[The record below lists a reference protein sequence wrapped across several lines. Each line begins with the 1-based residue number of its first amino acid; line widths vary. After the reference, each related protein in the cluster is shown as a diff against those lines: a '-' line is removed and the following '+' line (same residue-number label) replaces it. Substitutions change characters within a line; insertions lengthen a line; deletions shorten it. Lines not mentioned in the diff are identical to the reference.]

1 MMKNKIWAGAALCI
15 AASGMLTGC
24 SDFLSEY
31 SQDMIVA
38 KEVEHFNEVLLG
50 EVYLPSQIREWGPAG
65 TAVGGFLNILDDD
78 VNTGRGKGLV
88 GLNQMSQAWGQT
100 VAPLFGYYGWQLEVG
115 KNFNGTYTA
124 ADDATWND
132 LYHRIN
138 IINVILDE
146 IVDLPHSTEE
156 KEALY
161 WRVQGEAHFERA
173 LFYFTLANLYGKP
186 YVAETADTLL
196 SVPLKLTPYV
206 EHDKDKPTQFQRASA
221 RAVYAQI
228 VDDLKKASAYLTRSP
243 QNEDYMGYRA
253 SAEAAQLL
261 LSRVYLYMQ
270 DWPKAAAMA
279 DSVMASRN
287 FRLSGLSSLAVG
299 SYFLTEENPEIIH
312 SQGSNYLATRS
323 VFEGGAGDFCVTR
336 DLYELY
342 DQENDKRYA
351 VFFKLNSVTDSIGLS
366 SKYERGSFRSHISDA
381 FTLRM
386 AEAYLNKA
394 EACAM
399 MPEREAEANEVL
411 AELRRNRIVGY
422 EHTPLTGRELVD
434 QVRLERRK
442 ELCFEGHRWF
452 DLRRYSVCKTYPY
465 KREIVHVLNV
475 CGDNIDYLYTRL
487 YVLEKDDYAYVFR
500 IPKSTIDFD
509 EVPMVDNYREERDY
523 VELEEPDEGENP
535 DGEIP
540 LPEPEPEA

>member
-1 MMKNKIWAGAALCI
+1 MKNKILAVAALCT
-15 AASGMLTGC
+15 AAAGMLTGC

-38 KEVEHFNEVLLG
+38 KKVEHFNEVLLG
-50 EVYLPSQIREWGPAG
+50 EVYLPSQIREWGVSG
-65 TAVGGFLNILDDD
+65 TAVAGFLNILDDD
-78 VNTGRGKGLV
+78 VNTGRGKGIV
-88 GLNQMSQAWGQT
+88 GSNQMSQAWGQT
-100 VAPLFGYYGWQLEVG
+100 VAPTFGYYAWQLEVG
-115 KNFNGTYTA
+115 QNFNGTYTA

-146 IVDLPHSTEE
+146 IVDLPHKTDEE
-156 KEALY
+156 EALY

-173 LFYFTLANLYGKP
+173 WFYFLLSNLYGKP
-186 YVAETADTLL
+186 YAPNAADTLL

-228 VDDLKKASAYLTRSP
+228 VDDLKKSVSYLTRSP

-253 SAEAAQLL
+253 SKEAAQLL

-270 DWPKAAAMA
+270 DWLNAAALA
-279 DSVMASRN
+279 DSVIASHN

-299 SYFLTEENPEIIH
+299 SYFLSDENPEIIH

-323 VFEGGAGDFCVTR
+323 VFDGGPGDYCVSR
-336 DLYELY
+336 ELY
-342 DQENDKRYA
+342 DLYDAENDKRFA
-351 VFFKLNSVTDSIGLS
+351 VFFKVNSVTDSIGLS
-366 SKYERGSFRSHISDA
+366 SKYERGSIRSHVSDV

-386 AEAYLNKA
+386 SEAYLNKA

-399 MPEREAEANEVL
+399 IPERVNEANEAL
-411 AELRRNRIVGY
+411 ADLRRNRITGY
-422 EHTPLTGRELVD
+422 EHTVLSGRELVD
-434 QVRLERRK
+434 EVRLERRK

-452 DLRRYSVCKTYPY
+452 DLRRYSVCETYPY
-465 KREIVHVLNV
+465 KRRIVHALNV

-487 YVLEKDDYAYVFR
+487 YVLEEDDFAYVFR

-509 EVPMVDNYREERDY
+509 DVPMVDNYREAREY
-523 VELEEPDEGENP
+523 IEVEEPENPDEGEEPGEGEEP
-535 DGEIP
+535 DLE
-540 LPEPEPEA
+540 E

>member
-1 MMKNKIWAGAALCI
+1 MCI